1 MQLSRSD
8 FLKASL
14 ATFGVAV
21 AGCSESDPGV
31 GGAGGTG
38 GLDGA
43 TGGTGGL
50 GTGGAASGGT
60 GTGGAGTGGQA
71 SGGTGTGGAGTG
83 GESNGTGGEN
93 NTDSC
98 AAEVMVTS
106 SGQFHTHTLTIP
118 LATIQA
124 GGEVSI
130 ATSNDGQGEGHTHQ
144 VTITAE
150 DFTALK
156 NGEHVTISSCD
167 GGHYH
172 QYVLSCVAGAPAPTV
187 SGCPI

>member
-43 TGGTGGL
+43 TGGTGGI
-50 GTGGAASGGT
+50 GTGGAASGGA

-83 GESNGTGGEN
+83 GTATGGAGTGGAGGDVCSSDI
-93 NTDSC
+93 T
-98 AAEVMVTS
+98 VTS
-106 SGQFHTHTLTIP
+106 SGNHQHTLTVTAAQI
-118 LATIQA
+118 AAGTEVTIT
-124 GGEVSI
+124 
-130 ATSNDGQGEGHTHQ
+130 TSSDGQGPHDHE
-144 VTITAE
+144 VTITAAH
-150 DFTALK
+150 FTALK
-156 NGEHVTISSCD
+156 NGEHVTITGCD
-167 GGHYH
+167 FHFH
-172 QYVLSCVAGAPAPTV
+172 EYVLSCADGAPAPGTV
-187 SGCPI
+187 DTCP